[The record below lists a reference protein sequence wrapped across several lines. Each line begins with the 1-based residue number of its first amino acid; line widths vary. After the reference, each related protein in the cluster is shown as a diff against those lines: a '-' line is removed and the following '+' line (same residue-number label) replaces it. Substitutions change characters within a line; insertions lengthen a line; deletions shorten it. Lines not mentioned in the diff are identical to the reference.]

1 MISTKVFRK
10 IGRNMEPNSKMIK
23 PNYFEMFAFGFAM
36 ASLLSCTIIYSAIMF
51 AGLSILFALLSRGS
65 QMAFTPRAKKS
76 IVISVVGI
84 LLAIVIFVGSLLFLL
99 EEYSSFEGILR
110 AGSEMMGLDFEAEFG
125 YLFE

>member
-1 MISTKVFRK
+1 
-10 IGRNMEPNSKMIK
+10 MEPNSKMIK

-76 IVISVVGI
+76 IVISVV
-84 LLAIVIFVGSLLFLL
+84 VIFVGSLLFLL
-99 EEYSSFEGILR
+99 EEYGSLEGILR